1 MLTTLNPQI
10 INTDKPFDLKT
21 RLSTLWGAEQMP
33 FGADAKSVYL
43 TPATETLLQRLE
55 QMTSVHASGMI
66 YGPNGVGKSFLMD
79 RFLDQLDDKR
89 YLGVA
94 LSHSTLA
101 GSGLLRM
108 LSHLLGKPPRFRRED
123 NIANLAAA
131 FEELRPLWP
140 VILLEEAQNLGANCH
155 GRVSSVKPLQ
165 PSKDPSALQFYSGRR
180 RVTLAKINAEN
191 KRTSSLPPRLQLH
204 TASV

>member
-1 MLTTLNPQI
+1 
-10 INTDKPFDLKT
+10 
-21 RLSTLWGAEQMP
+21 MP
-33 FGADAKSVYL
+33 FGADASNAYL
-43 TPATETLLQRLE
+43 TPAIETLLQRLE

-66 YGPNGVGKSFLMD
+66 CGPNGVGKSYLMD

-123 NIANLAAA
+123 KITGQSGRNSSKAAA
-131 FEELRPLWP
+131 RFA
-140 VILLEEAQNLGANCH
+140 ILSSRRNRGGLPSRWLSMRSSPEPANVECE
-155 GRVSSVKPLQ
+155 
-165 PSKDPSALQFYSGRR
+165 SA
-180 RVTLAKINAEN
+180 T
-191 KRTSSLPPRLQLH
+191 PR
-204 TASV
+204 